1 MKIGIVKRV
10 DELGRIVLPKE
21 MRKLLNIREGSR
33 LEISVQDDA
42 IVMKKHSSMNTL
54 NAYADL
60 VVKAISSH
68 VENEV
73 LVTDTDKVIYSN
85 KKRYI
90 DRKLSKVVCDAIY
103 KTDTIIKK
111 ECDGSEMIDIFSDGD
126 EKYCCE
132 LIVPIVKDG
141 DGLGSIVI
149 LATDSKCFKDDA
161 IRVCKAFACFLSEFL
176 M

>member
-1 MKIGIVKRV
+1 MESGIIKRV

-33 LEISVQDDA
+33 LEISVQDDT
-42 IVMKKHSSMNTL
+42 IVLRKHSSMNTL

-85 KKRYI
+85 KKRYLE
-90 DRKLSKVVCDAIY
+90 RKLSKVVCDAIH

-111 ECDGSEMIDIFSDGD
+111 ECDGSELVDIFCEDND
-126 EKYCCE
+126 KYCCE

-141 DGLGSIVI
+141 DGLGSIII
-149 LATDSKCFKDDA
+149 LATDDKCFKDDA
-161 IRVCKAFACFLSEFL
+161 IRVCKAFSYFLSEFL
-176 M
+176 V